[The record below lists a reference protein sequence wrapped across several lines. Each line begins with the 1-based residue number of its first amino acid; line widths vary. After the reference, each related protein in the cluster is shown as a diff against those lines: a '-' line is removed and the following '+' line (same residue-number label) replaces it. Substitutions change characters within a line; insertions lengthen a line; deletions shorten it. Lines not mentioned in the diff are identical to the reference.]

1 MTGSYLKNSDYLTPA
16 GGLDLWHDAQGIL
29 MRRFAMLCLVG
40 ASGLMAQDVPQ
51 YYHSEVSGDPPYLSE
66 PGWRAM
72 LNGRDLSGWHAAPG
86 RPNEWF
92 TTASVRYRRVFG
104 PARFDARPGS
114 GDRIVNGPKGVTAH
128 LISNEKF
135 GDHEL
140 YLEFMLV
147 KASNSGI
154 YLQGLYEV
162 QIFDSYGFHG
172 QLTVGDCG
180 GIYEQPDGTGGSP
193 PMHNAARPPG
203 DWQSLHIWFR
213 APRFDASGRKT
224 VNARILRVILN
235 DTLVQENVELPGA
248 TRGGLDTGEAPVN
261 PMLIQGDHGL
271 IALRN
276 IYVRAFGAGR

>member
-1 MTGSYLKNSDYLTPA
+1 
-16 GGLDLWHDAQGIL
+16 
-29 MRRFAMLCLVG
+29 MRRLYLIFLLGACGGFAQE
-40 ASGLMAQDVPQ
+40 APQ
-51 YYHSEVSGDPPYLSE
+51 YYHSEVSGDPPFLAE
-66 PGWRAM
+66 KGWRPL
-72 LNGRDLSGWHAAPG
+72 LNGRDLSGWHPKEG

-92 TTASVRYRRVFG
+92 TTPSVRYHRVFG
-104 PARFDARPGS
+104 PAKFDAKPGP

-128 LISNEKF
+128 LISDEKF

-154 YLQGLYEV
+154 YLHGLYEV
-162 QIFDSYGFHG
+162 QIFDSFGFPG

-180 GIYEQPDGTGGSP
+180 GVYELDDGSGGSP

-213 APRFDASGRKT
+213 APRFDAAGRKT
-224 VNARILRVILN
+224 ASARILRVLLN
-235 DTLVQENVELPGA
+235 DTLVQENVELPRP
-248 TRGGLDTGEAPVN
+248 TRGGVESPEAATNPV
-261 PMLIQGDHGL
+261 LIQGDHGP

-276 IYVRAFGAGR
+276 IYVRPLTTGH